1 MTVPI
6 WGLLP
11 VGVGRMWLVLQVAF
25 VYGAHHTGEKC
36 EISSWRDQA
45 EILAACDSVLGRCP
59 HFSEPHFI
67 IHEKGILTPI
77 PHACEIGEESCTI
90 LSAGLGCS

>member
-1 MTVPI
+1 MWVNLEWVHNQTPEACFPDRYFRGRILLLLRMTVPI

-11 VGVGRMWLVLQVAF
+11 VGVRRMWLVLQVAF

-45 EILAACDSVLGRCP
+45 EILAVCDSVV
-59 HFSEPHFI
+59 
-67 IHEKGILTPI
+67 
-77 PHACEIGEESCTI
+77 GEMPSF
-90 LSAGLGCS
+90 L